1 MPGLASFWREGEHD
15 VRELA
20 SAKDG
25 LTAFGGGNRM
35 AVAVGGTST
44 TDTSEVLG

>member
-25 LTAFGGGNRM
+25 LTAAGGG
-35 AVAVGGTST
+35 GTT
-44 TDTSEVLG
+44 ADTGEVLG

>member
-20 SAKDG
+20 SAKDW
-25 LTAFGGGNRM
+25 LTAAGSGGPK
-35 AVAVGGTST
+35 T
-44 TDTSEVLG
+44 TDTGEVLG